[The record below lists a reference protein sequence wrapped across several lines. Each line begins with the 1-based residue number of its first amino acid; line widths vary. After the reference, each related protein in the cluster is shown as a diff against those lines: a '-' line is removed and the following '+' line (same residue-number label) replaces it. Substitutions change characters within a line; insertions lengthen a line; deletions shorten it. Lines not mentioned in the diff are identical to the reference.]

1 MLSLKDLPGGS
12 NTINNASTV
21 SGWLEAT
28 GLDDLLASTCG
39 CILGVQEEQPV
50 AGQGARQGGQSVGN
64 LFCSLFFSFKISS
77 P

>member
-50 AGQGARQGGQSVGN
+50 QGQGARQGGQSVVN
-64 LFCSLFFSFKISS
+64 QFSSLFFFLLHF
-77 P
+77 